1 MSAVTLAAHDWELWT
16 SPCRIVV
23 TDPDRL
29 DSALGIADELL
40 AEVEVA
46 ASRFRPDSEV
56 LNLRAGW
63 NDLSPMLAD
72 LVREALT
79 AAWLSDGAVDP
90 TVGATLT
97 GLGYDRTLAAVR
109 ADGRPRLSVVPAV
122 RGWRSLRL
130 DGSRL
135 LRPADVQLDLGATAK
150 AVAAD
155 RTAAA
160 IATALGTGVLVS
172 LGGDIATAGPLPAD
186 GWQVTVQDLPSDVPQ
201 QVTLHPGAA
210 VATSSTAKRTWQCD
224 GRTLHH
230 VVDPATGAPA
240 TGPWRTVTVV
250 ATDCARA
257 NTASTGAIVKG
268 HKAVGW
274 LRGLGFPARLTDHA
288 GRVRTINGFP
298 EVPTT

>member
-1 MSAVTLAAHDWELWT
+1 
-16 SPCRIVV
+16 
-23 TDPDRL
+23 
-29 DSALGIADELL
+29 
-40 AEVEVA
+40 
-46 ASRFRPDSEV
+46 
-56 LNLRAGW
+56 
-63 NDLSPMLAD
+63 MLAD

-90 TVGATLT
+90 TVGATMA

-109 ADGRPRLSVVPAV
+109 AVGLPRLSVVPSVA
-122 RGWRSLRL
+122 GWRSLRL

-135 LRPADVQLDLGATAK
+135 FRPADVQLDLGATAK

-160 IATALGTGVLVS
+160 IADALGTGVLVS
-172 LGGDIATAGPLPAD
+172 LGGDIATSGPAPD
-186 GWQVTVQDLPSDVPQ
+186 GGWQVTVQDLPTDAPQ
-201 QVTLHPGAA
+201 QVTLNAGAA
-210 VATSSTAKRTWQCD
+210 VATSSTAKRTWQRD

-230 VVDPATGAPA
+230 LVDPATGAPTA
-240 TGPWRTVTVV
+240 GPWRAVTVV

-268 HKAVGW
+268 HKAMGW
-274 LRGLGFPARLTDHA
+274 LRGLGFPARLTDEA

-298 EVPTT
+298 EEPAP

>member
-1 MSAVTLAAHDWELWT
+1 MTASHDWQLWT
-16 SPCRIVV
+16 CACRIVV
-23 TDPDRL
+23 TEPRRL
-29 DSALGIADELL
+29 DAAVAIADQLL
-40 AEVEVA
+40 ADVERA

-56 LNLRAGW
+56 LGLAVGW

-72 LVREALT
+72 LVREALV
-79 AAWLSDGAVDP
+79 AAWLSNGAVDP
-90 TVGATLT
+90 TLGATLV
-97 GLGYDRTLAAVR
+97 GLGYDRTLAELPR
-109 ADGRPRLSVVPAV
+109 DGHRRLTVVPPV
-122 RGWRSLRL
+122 PGWRSLRL
-130 DGSRL
+130 DGGRL
-135 LRPADVQLDLGATAK
+135 HRPAGVQLDLGATAK

-160 IATALGTGVLVS
+160 IAYELGTGVLVS
-172 LGGDIATAGPLPAD
+172 LGGDIATSGPAPDD
-186 GWQVTVQDLPSDVPQ
+186 GWQVTVQDLPADVPQ
-201 QVTLHPGAA
+201 QVTLHAGAA
-210 VATSSTAKRTWQCD
+210 IATSSTAKRTWTRD

-230 VVDPATGAPA
+230 LIDPATGAPT

-268 HKAVGW
+268 YQAAGW

-298 EVPTT
+298 QAAAA

>member
-1 MSAVTLAAHDWELWT
+1 MSAVLAARDWDLWT

-23 TDPDRL
+23 ADVDRL
-29 DSALGIADELL
+29 DAAIAIADGLL
-40 AEVEVA
+40 AEVEIA
-46 ASRFRPDSEV
+46 ASRFRPDSEL

-90 TVGATLT
+90 TVGATMA

-109 ADGRPRLSVVPAV
+109 AVGLPRLSVVPSVA
-122 RGWRSLRL
+122 GWRSLRL

-135 LRPADVQLDLGATAK
+135 FRPADVQLDLGATAK

-160 IATALGTGVLVS
+160 IADALGTGVLVS
-172 LGGDIATAGPLPAD
+172 LGGDIATSGPAPD
-186 GWQVTVQDLPSDVPQ
+186 GGWQVTVQDLPTDAPQ
-201 QVTLHPGAA
+201 QVTLNAGAA
-210 VATSSTAKRTWQCD
+210 VATSSTAKRTWQRD

-230 VVDPATGAPA
+230 LVDPATGAPTA
-240 TGPWRTVTVV
+240 GPWRAVTVV

-268 HKAVGW
+268 HKAMGW
-274 LRGLGFPARLTDHA
+274 LRGLGFPARLTDEA

-298 EVPTT
+298 EEPAP

>member
-1 MSAVTLAAHDWELWT
+1 MSATLAARDWDLWT

-23 TDPDRL
+23 ADVDRL
-29 DSALGIADELL
+29 DAAIAIADGLL
-40 AEVEVA
+40 AEVEIA
-46 ASRFRPDSEV
+46 ASRFRPDSEL

-90 TVGATLT
+90 TVGATMA

-109 ADGRPRLSVVPAV
+109 AVGLPRLSVVPSVA
-122 RGWRSLRL
+122 GWRSLRL

-135 LRPADVQLDLGATAK
+135 FRPADVQLDLGATAK

-160 IATALGTGVLVS
+160 IADALGTGVLVS
-172 LGGDIATAGPLPAD
+172 LGGDIATSGPAPD
-186 GWQVTVQDLPSDVPQ
+186 GGWQVTVQDLPTDAPQ
-201 QVTLHPGAA
+201 QVTLNAGAA
-210 VATSSTAKRTWQCD
+210 VATSSTAKRTWQRD

-230 VVDPATGAPA
+230 LVDPATGAPTA
-240 TGPWRTVTVV
+240 GPWRAVTVV

-288 GRVRTINGFP
+288 GRVRRINGFP
-298 EVPTT
+298 EELAT

>member
-1 MSAVTLAAHDWELWT
+1 MSATLAARDWDLWT

-23 TDPDRL
+23 ADVDRL
-29 DSALGIADELL
+29 DAAIAIADVLL
-40 AEVEVA
+40 AEVEIA
-46 ASRFRPDSEV
+46 ASRFRPDSEL

-90 TVGATLT
+90 TVGATMA

-109 ADGRPRLSVVPAV
+109 AVGLPRLSVVPSAA
-122 RGWRSLRL
+122 GWRSLRL

-135 LRPADVQLDLGATAK
+135 FRPADVQLDLGATAK

-160 IATALGTGVLVS
+160 IADALGTGVLVS
-172 LGGDIATAGPLPAD
+172 LGGDIATSGPAPD
-186 GWQVTVQDLPSDVPQ
+186 GGWQVTVQDLPTDAPQ
-201 QVTLHPGAA
+201 QVTLNAGAA
-210 VATSSTAKRTWQCD
+210 VATSSTAKRTWQRD

-230 VVDPATGAPA
+230 LVDPATGAPTA
-240 TGPWRTVTVV
+240 GPWRAVTVV

-268 HKAVGW
+268 HKAMGW
-274 LRGLGFPARLTDHA
+274 LRGLGFPARLTDQA

-298 EVPTT
+298 EEPAP

>member
-1 MSAVTLAAHDWELWT
+1 MSATLAARDWDLWT

-23 TDPDRL
+23 ADVDRL
-29 DSALGIADELL
+29 DAAIAIADGLL
-40 AEVEVA
+40 AEVEIA
-46 ASRFRPDSEV
+46 ASRFRPDSEL

-90 TVGATLT
+90 TVGATMA

-109 ADGRPRLSVVPAV
+109 AVGLPRLSVVPSVA
-122 RGWRSLRL
+122 GWRSLRL

-135 LRPADVQLDLGATAK
+135 FRPADVQLDLGATAK

-160 IATALGTGVLVS
+160 IADALGTGVLVS
-172 LGGDIATAGPLPAD
+172 LGGDIATSGPAPD
-186 GWQVTVQDLPSDVPQ
+186 GGWQVTVQDLPTDAPQ
-201 QVTLHPGAA
+201 QVTLNAGAA
-210 VATSSTAKRTWQCD
+210 VATSSTAKRTWQRD

-230 VVDPATGAPA
+230 LVDPATGAPTA
-240 TGPWRTVTVV
+240 GPWRAVTVV

-268 HKAVGW
+268 HKAMGW
-274 LRGLGFPARLTDHA
+274 LRGLGFPARLTDEA

-298 EVPTT
+298 EEPTP

>member
-1 MSAVTLAAHDWELWT
+1 MSATLAARDWDLWT

-23 TDPDRL
+23 ADVDRL
-29 DSALGIADELL
+29 DAAIAIADGLL
-40 AEVEVA
+40 AEVEIA
-46 ASRFRPDSEV
+46 ASRFRPDSEL

-90 TVGATLT
+90 TVGATMA

-109 ADGRPRLSVVPAV
+109 AVGLPRLSVVPSVA
-122 RGWRSLRL
+122 GWRSLRL

-135 LRPADVQLDLGATAK
+135 FRPADVQLDLGATAK

-160 IATALGTGVLVS
+160 IADALGTGVLVS
-172 LGGDIATAGPLPAD
+172 LGGDIATSGPAPD
-186 GWQVTVQDLPSDVPQ
+186 GGWQVTVQDLPTDAPQ
-201 QVTLHPGAA
+201 QVTLNAGAA
-210 VATSSTAKRTWQCD
+210 VATSSTAKRTWQRD

-230 VVDPATGAPA
+230 LVDPATGAPTA
-240 TGPWRTVTVV
+240 GPWRAVTVV

-298 EVPTT
+298 EEPAP

>member
-1 MSAVTLAAHDWELWT
+1 MSATLAARDWDLWT

-23 TDPDRL
+23 ADVDRL
-29 DSALGIADELL
+29 DAAIAIADGLL
-40 AEVEVA
+40 AEVEIA
-46 ASRFRPDSEV
+46 ASRFRPDSEL

-90 TVGATLT
+90 TVGATMA

-122 RGWRSLRL
+122 RGWRTLRL

-160 IATALGTGVLVS
+160 IADALGTGVLVS
-172 LGGDIATAGPLPAD
+172 LGGDIATSGPAPD
-186 GWQVTVQDLPSDVPQ
+186 GGWQVTVQDLPTDAPQ
-201 QVTLHPGAA
+201 QVTLNAGAA
-210 VATSSTAKRTWQCD
+210 VATSSTAKRTWQRD

-230 VVDPATGAPA
+230 LVDPATGAPTA
-240 TGPWRTVTVV
+240 GPWRAVTVV

-268 HKAVGW
+268 HKAMGW
-274 LRGLGFPARLTDHA
+274 LRGLGFPARLTDEA

-298 EVPTT
+298 EEPAP

>member
-1 MSAVTLAAHDWELWT
+1 MSATLAARDWDLWT

-23 TDPDRL
+23 ADVDRL
-29 DSALGIADELL
+29 DAAIAIADGLL
-40 AEVEVA
+40 AEVEIA
-46 ASRFRPDSEV
+46 ASRFRPDSEL

-90 TVGATLT
+90 TVGATMA

-109 ADGRPRLSVVPAV
+109 AVGLPRLSVVPSVA
-122 RGWRSLRL
+122 GWRSLRL

-135 LRPADVQLDLGATAK
+135 FRPADVQLDLGATAK

-160 IATALGTGVLVS
+160 IADALGTGVLVS
-172 LGGDIATAGPLPAD
+172 LGGDIATSGPAPD
-186 GWQVTVQDLPSDVPQ
+186 GGWQVTVQDLPTDAPQ
-201 QVTLHPGAA
+201 QVTLNAGAA
-210 VATSSTAKRTWQCD
+210 VATSSTAKRTWQRD

-230 VVDPATGAPA
+230 LVDPATGAPTA
-240 TGPWRTVTVV
+240 GPWRALTVV

-274 LRGLGFPARLTDHA
+274 LRGLGFPARLTDH
-288 GRVRTINGFP
+288 GWGEGMPLVCS
-298 EVPTT
+298 V

>member
-1 MSAVTLAAHDWELWT
+1 MTASHDWQLWT
-16 SPCRIVV
+16 CACRIVV
-23 TDPDRL
+23 TEPRRLDAAVAIADRL
-29 DSALGIADELL
+29 LGD
-40 AEVEVA
+40 VERA

-56 LNLRAGW
+56 LGLAAGW

-72 LVREALT
+72 LVREALV
-79 AAWLSDGAVDP
+79 AAWLSHGAVDP
-90 TVGATLT
+90 TLGATLVE
-97 GLGYDRTLAAVR
+97 LGYDRTLADLPR
-109 ADGRPRLSVVPAV
+109 EGHGRLTVVPPV
-122 RGWRSLRL
+122 PGWRSLRL
-130 DGSRL
+130 DGARL
-135 LRPADVQLDLGATAK
+135 HRPAGVQLDLGATAK

-160 IATALGTGVLVS
+160 IAYELGTGVLVS
-172 LGGDIATAGPLPAD
+172 LGGDIATSGPAPDD
-186 GWQVTVQDLPSDVPQ
+186 GWQVTVQDLPADVPQ
-201 QVTLHPGAA
+201 QVTLHAGAA
-210 VATSSTAKRTWQCD
+210 IATSSTAKRTWTRD

-230 VVDPATGAPA
+230 LIDPATGAPT

-268 HKAVGW
+268 YQAAGW

-298 EVPTT
+298 QAAAA

>member
-1 MSAVTLAAHDWELWT
+1 MSATLAARDWDLWT

-23 TDPDRL
+23 ADVDRL
-29 DSALGIADELL
+29 DAAIAIADVLL
-40 AEVEVA
+40 AEVEIA
-46 ASRFRPDSEV
+46 ASRFRPDSEL

-90 TVGATLT
+90 TVGATMA

-109 ADGRPRLSVVPAV
+109 AVGLPRLSVVPSVA
-122 RGWRSLRL
+122 GWRSLRL

-135 LRPADVQLDLGATAK
+135 FRPADVQLDLGATAK

-160 IATALGTGVLVS
+160 IADALGTGVLVS
-172 LGGDIATAGPLPAD
+172 LGGDIATSGPAPD
-186 GWQVTVQDLPSDVPQ
+186 GGWQVTVQDLPTDAPQ
-201 QVTLHPGAA
+201 QVTLNAGAA
-210 VATSSTAKRTWQCD
+210 VATSSTAKRTWQRD

-230 VVDPATGAPA
+230 LVDPATGAPTA
-240 TGPWRTVTVV
+240 GPWRALTVV

-274 LRGLGFPARLTDHA
+274 LRGLGFPARLTDQA
-288 GRVRTINGFP
+288 GRVHTINGFP
-298 EVPTT
+298 EEPTP

>member
-1 MSAVTLAAHDWELWT
+1 MSATLAARDWDLWT

-23 TDPDRL
+23 ADVDRL
-29 DSALGIADELL
+29 DAAIAIADGLL
-40 AEVEVA
+40 AEVEIA
-46 ASRFRPDSEV
+46 ASRFRPDSEL

-90 TVGATLT
+90 TVGATMA

-109 ADGRPRLSVVPAV
+109 AVGLPRLSVVPSVA
-122 RGWRSLRL
+122 GWRSLRL

-135 LRPADVQLDLGATAK
+135 FRPADVQLDLGATAK

-160 IATALGTGVLVS
+160 IADALGTGVLVS
-172 LGGDIATAGPLPAD
+172 LGGDIATSGPAPD
-186 GWQVTVQDLPSDVPQ
+186 GGWQVTVQDLPTDAPQ
-201 QVTLHPGAA
+201 QVTLNAGAA
-210 VATSSTAKRTWQCD
+210 VATSSTAKRTWQRD

-230 VVDPATGAPA
+230 LVDPATGAPTA
-240 TGPWRTVTVV
+240 GPWRAVTVV

-268 HKAVGW
+268 HKAMGW
-274 LRGLGFPARLTDHA
+274 LRGLGFPARLTDEA

-298 EVPTT
+298 EEPAP

>member
-1 MSAVTLAAHDWELWT
+1 
-16 SPCRIVV
+16 VV
-23 TDPDRL
+23 ADVDRL
-29 DSALGIADELL
+29 DAAIAIADGLL
-40 AEVEVA
+40 AEVEIA
-46 ASRFRPDSEV
+46 ASRFRPDSEL

-90 TVGATLT
+90 TVGATMA

-109 ADGRPRLSVVPAV
+109 AVGLPRLSVVPSVA
-122 RGWRSLRL
+122 GWRSLRL

-135 LRPADVQLDLGATAK
+135 FRPADVQLDLGATAK

-160 IATALGTGVLVS
+160 IADALGTGVLVS
-172 LGGDIATAGPLPAD
+172 LGGDIATSGPAPD
-186 GWQVTVQDLPSDVPQ
+186 GGWQVTVQDLPTDAPQ
-201 QVTLHPGAA
+201 QVTLNAGAA
-210 VATSSTAKRTWQCD
+210 VATSSTAKRTWQRD

-230 VVDPATGAPA
+230 LVDPATGAPTA
-240 TGPWRTVTVV
+240 GPWRAVTVV

-268 HKAVGW
+268 HKAMGW
-274 LRGLGFPARLTDHA
+274 LRGLGFPARLTDEA

-298 EVPTT
+298 EEPAP

>member
-1 MSAVTLAAHDWELWT
+1 MSATLAARDWDLWT

-23 TDPDRL
+23 ADVDRL
-29 DSALGIADELL
+29 DAAIAIADVLL
-40 AEVEVA
+40 AEVEIA
-46 ASRFRPDSEV
+46 ASRFRPDSEL

-90 TVGATLT
+90 TVGATMA

-109 ADGRPRLSVVPAV
+109 AVGLPRLSVVPSVA
-122 RGWRSLRL
+122 GWRSLRL

-135 LRPADVQLDLGATAK
+135 FRPADVQLDLGATAK

-160 IATALGTGVLVS
+160 IADALGTGVLVS
-172 LGGDIATAGPLPAD
+172 LGGDIATSGPAPD
-186 GWQVTVQDLPSDVPQ
+186 GGWQVTVQDLPTDAPQ
-201 QVTLHPGAA
+201 QVTLNAGAA
-210 VATSSTAKRTWQCD
+210 VATSSTAKRTWQRD

-230 VVDPATGAPA
+230 LVDPATGAPTA
-240 TGPWRTVTVV
+240 GPWRAVTVV

-268 HKAVGW
+268 HKAMGW
-274 LRGLGFPARLTDHA
+274 LRGLGFPARLTDEA

-298 EVPTT
+298 EEPTP

>member
-1 MSAVTLAAHDWELWT
+1 MSAALAARDWDLWT

-23 TDPDRL
+23 ADVDRL
-29 DSALGIADELL
+29 DAAIGIADGLL
-40 AEVEVA
+40 AEVEIA
-46 ASRFRPDSEV
+46 ASRFRADSEV

-90 TVGATLT
+90 TVGATMA

-109 ADGRPRLSVVPAV
+109 AVGLPRLSVVPSVA
-122 RGWRSLRL
+122 GWRSLRL

-135 LRPADVQLDLGATAK
+135 FRPADVQLDLGATAK

-160 IATALGTGVLVS
+160 IADALGTGVLVS
-172 LGGDIATAGPLPAD
+172 LGGDIATSGPAPD
-186 GWQVTVQDLPSDVPQ
+186 GGWQVTVQDLPTDAPQ
-201 QVTLHPGAA
+201 QVTLNAGAA
-210 VATSSTAKRTWQCD
+210 VATSSTAKRTWQRD

-230 VVDPATGAPA
+230 LVDPATGAPTA
-240 TGPWRTVTVV
+240 GPWRAVTVV

-274 LRGLGFPARLTDHA
+274 LRGLGFPARLTDVA

-298 EVPTT
+298 EEPTP

>member
-1 MSAVTLAAHDWELWT
+1 MSATLAARDWDLWT

-23 TDPDRL
+23 ADVDRL
-29 DSALGIADELL
+29 DAAIAIADGLL
-40 AEVEVA
+40 AEVEIA
-46 ASRFRPDSEV
+46 ASRFRPDSEL

-90 TVGATLT
+90 TVGATMA

-109 ADGRPRLSVVPAV
+109 AVGLPRLSVVPSVA
-122 RGWRSLRL
+122 GWRSLRL

-135 LRPADVQLDLGATAK
+135 FRPADVQLDLGATAK

-160 IATALGTGVLVS
+160 IADALGTGVLVS
-172 LGGDIATAGPLPAD
+172 LGGDIATSGPAPD
-186 GWQVTVQDLPSDVPQ
+186 GGWQVTVQDLPTDAPQ
-201 QVTLHPGAA
+201 QVTLNAGAA
-210 VATSSTAKRTWQCD
+210 VATSSTAKRTWQRD

-230 VVDPATGAPA
+230 LVDPATGAPTA
-240 TGPWRTVTVV
+240 GPWRAVTVV

-274 LRGLGFPARLTDHA
+274 LRGLGFPARLTDEA

-298 EVPTT
+298 EEPAP

>member
-1 MSAVTLAAHDWELWT
+1 MSATLAARDWDLWT

-23 TDPDRL
+23 ADVDRL
-29 DSALGIADELL
+29 DAAIAIADGLL
-40 AEVEVA
+40 AEVEIA
-46 ASRFRPDSEV
+46 ASRFRPDSEL

-90 TVGATLT
+90 TVGATMA

-109 ADGRPRLSVVPAV
+109 AVGLPRLSVVPSVA
-122 RGWRSLRL
+122 GWRSLRL

-135 LRPADVQLDLGATAK
+135 FRPADVQLDLGATAK

-160 IATALGTGVLVS
+160 IADALGTGVLVS
-172 LGGDIATAGPLPAD
+172 LGGDIATSGPAPD
-186 GWQVTVQDLPSDVPQ
+186 GGWQVTVQDLPTDAPQ
-201 QVTLHPGAA
+201 QVTLNAGAA
-210 VATSSTAKRTWQCD
+210 VATSSTAKRTWQRD

-230 VVDPATGAPA
+230 LVDPATGAPTA
-240 TGPWRTVTVV
+240 GPWRAVTVV

-257 NTASTGAIVKG
+257 NTASTGAIEKG
-268 HKAVGW
+268 HKAMGW
-274 LRGLGFPARLTDHA
+274 LRGLGFPARLTDEA

-298 EVPTT
+298 EEPAP